1 MQGCWNLPT
10 SGGQGPKWGAK
21 RRNFKQKPLFSRNFG
36 EILAK
41 VLSPWFQQPCSQMIN
56 IEQQIQ
62 YVTIILPITAFGLWG
77 WGRYRGWVTYFWW
90 VGTWRSRR
98 HRGHGAVIFYW
109 MYFWAEYGLLED
121 LTACLLLIWVGDNL
135 VLASRHR
142 RGRRKRLLRLNNDMF
157 FMSICP

>member
-1 MQGCWNLPT
+1 MICWNRSCCYCTIHLNWLGNMNT
-10 SGGQGPKWGAK
+10 
-21 RRNFKQKPLFSRNFG
+21 LSRQTL
-36 EILAK
+36 E
-41 VLSPWFQQPCSQMIN
+41 SPRIYFFYKDCFINPQMIKN
-56 IEQQIQ
+56 VEKIQ
-62 YVTIILPITAFGLWG
+62 YVMIILPITAFGLWG

-98 HRGHGAVIFYW
+98 HGGHGAVIFYG